1 MSEFSCIANEIS
13 MHVPAGFVRWSYL
26 HPIQAKDLDLNAHL
40 RKAPKVNYKVLHP
53 GNNKK
58 SVPLALAIFEETT
71 IAAIRGYLPG
81 KQSTADFP
89 QLFHFWWLIVNSKE
103 IFHPNPIG
111 NALKMNDSRCDL
123 LRMIGLWLEK
133 WRDNKTL
140 GLSKQTF
147 DALIKTN
154 PAITGLSSELL
165 RESYEYVLTGRLQ
178 TDPLERRFSQYRQMS
193 GGRFLVS
200 LKEVLRSESII
211 KIKSMLERDFELSA
225 LEDSSHDCVE
235 EPIDVFID
243 EIKTENL
250 SNLTLSIDTEKVV
263 VYIAGYI
270 SYCLLK
276 RNQCECCIH
285 LLKTDPV
292 SNAHVDI
299 LDRGLKLPP
308 SALNNHVQT
317 AFAVLEI
324 QNRKSCHS

>member
-1 MSEFSCIANEIS
+1 

-26 HPIQAKDLDLNAHL
+26 HQIQAKDLDLNAHL
-40 RKAPKVNYKVLHP
+40 RKVPKVGYKVLHP
-53 GNNKK
+53 GNNTQ

-71 IAAIRGYLPG
+71 ITAIRSYLPEE
-81 KQSTADFP
+81 QTTDDFL

-103 IFHPNPIG
+103 RFHPNPTG

-123 LRMIGLWLEK
+123 LRMISLWLEK

-140 GLSKQTF
+140 GLSRQTF
-147 DALIKTN
+147 DALIK
-154 PAITGLSSELL
+154 
-165 RESYEYVLTGRLQ
+165 GRFQ

-200 LKEVLRSESII
+200 LNEVLRSESII

-225 LEDSSHDCVE
+225 LEDLSHDYVE
-235 EPIDVFID
+235 GPVDAFID
-243 EIKTENL
+243 EIKTEDL
-250 SNLTLSIDTEKVV
+250 SNLTLSINTEEVV

-270 SYCLLK
+270 SHCLLK
-276 RNQCECCIH
+276 RTQCECYIH

-292 SNAHVDI
+292 SNAYVDN

-317 AFAVLEI
+317 AFVVLEYTEQKI
-324 QNRKSCHS
+324 MSF